1 MIFLISYKRVFLQE
15 CEKFMQKQEVTIY
28 DVAREA
34 KVSMA
39 TVSRVVNG
47 NNNVRKETRE
57 KVLAVID
64 RLHYQPNA
72 VAQGLASKRTTTVG
86 LIVPDLTNM
95 HFAELSK
102 GIDDIAT
109 MYKYNILLS
118 SVGNTLLNED
128 QVIQNLL
135 NKQVDGVIY
144 MSNLMSES
152 AQEIF
157 KRTNTPVVLAG
168 TADAN
173 QDFPSVTIDYKAAEK
188 EALGLL
194 LKNGKKNL
202 ALVVG
207 DGKAYVNKDNRF
219 VAYKDFMEEHNLEN
233 VHIYENARTYEDGYE
248 LFEQIKADK
257 VDGIIAT
264 RDVTAAGIIN
274 AAVDAGVSIPDDLEI
289 IPAASTN
296 VAKIVRPQLTT
307 VQQPLYDIGA
317 VAMRML
323 TKLMSDEELDEAHVI
338 LPYTLKQS
346 RSTK

>member
-1 MIFLISYKRVFLQE
+1 
-15 CEKFMQKQEVTIY
+15 
-28 DVAREA
+28 
-34 KVSMA
+34 
-39 TVSRVVNG
+39 
-47 NNNVRKETRE
+47 
-57 KVLAVID
+57 
-64 RLHYQPNA
+64 
-72 VAQGLASKRTTTVG
+72 
-86 LIVPDLTNM
+86 M

-144 MSNLMSES
+144 MSNLMSEK

-219 VAYKDFMEEHNLEN
+219 VAYKDFMEEHNLKN
-233 VHIYENARTYEDGYE
+233 VHIYEDAKTYEDGYK
-248 LFEQIKADK
+248 LFKQIKADK

-264 RDVTAAGIIN
+264 RDVVAAGIVN
-274 AAVDAGVSIPDDLEI
+274 AAFDAGVKIPGDLEI
-289 IPAASTN
+289 ISAASTN

-323 TKLMSDEELDEAHVI
+323 TKLMNDEELDDSHVI
-338 LPYTLKQS
+338 LPYTLKKS

>member
-1 MIFLISYKRVFLQE
+1 
-15 CEKFMQKQEVTIY
+15 MQKQEVTIY

-219 VAYKDFMEEHNLEN
+219 VAYKDFMEEHNLDN
-233 VHIYENARTYEDGYE
+233 VHIYEDARTYEDGYE

-257 VDGIIAT
+257 DG
-264 RDVTAAGIIN
+264 RRFAGRT
-274 AAVDAGVSIPDDLEI
+274 PRRE
-289 IPAASTN
+289 
-296 VAKIVRPQLTT
+296 
-307 VQQPLYDIGA
+307 
-317 VAMRML
+317 
-323 TKLMSDEELDEAHVI
+323 
-338 LPYTLKQS
+338 
-346 RSTK
+346 

>member
-1 MIFLISYKRVFLQE
+1 M
-15 CEKFMQKQEVTIY
+15 
-28 DVAREA
+28 
-34 KVSMA
+34 
-39 TVSRVVNG
+39 
-47 NNNVRKETRE
+47 
-57 KVLAVID
+57 
-64 RLHYQPNA
+64 
-72 VAQGLASKRTTTVG
+72 
-86 LIVPDLTNM
+86 
-95 HFAELSK
+95 
-102 GIDDIAT
+102 
-109 MYKYNILLS
+109 
-118 SVGNTLLNED
+118 
-128 QVIQNLL
+128 
-135 NKQVDGVIY
+135 
-144 MSNLMSES
+144 
-152 AQEIF
+152 
-157 KRTNTPVVLAG
+157 AG

-248 LFEQIKADK
+248 LFEQIEADK

-289 IPAASTN
+289 ISAASTN

>member
-157 KRTNTPVVLAG
+157 KRTNTTVVLAG

-173 QDFPSVTIDYKAAEK
+173 QDFPSVIIDYKAAETD
-188 EALGLL
+188 ALGLL

-207 DGKAYVNKDNRF
+207 DGKAYVNKNNRF
-219 VAYKDFMEEHNLEN
+219 VAYKDFMEEHNLDN
-233 VHIYENARTYEDGYE
+233 VHIYEDAKTYEDGYE

-289 IPAASTN
+289 IYAASTN

-323 TKLMSDEELDEAHVI
+323 TKLMGDEELDEAHVI

>member
-1 MIFLISYKRVFLQE
+1 
-15 CEKFMQKQEVTIY
+15 MQKQEVIIY

-86 LIVPDLTNM
+86 LIMPDLTNM

-144 MSNLMSES
+144 MSNLMSVSEK

-219 VAYKDFMEEHNLEN
+219 VAYKDFMEEHNLKN
-233 VHIYENARTYEDGYE
+233 VHIYEDAKTYEDGYK
-248 LFEQIKADK
+248 LFKQIKADK

-264 RDVTAAGIIN
+264 RDVVAAGIVN
-274 AAVDAGVSIPDDLEI
+274 AAFDAGVKIPGDLEI
-289 IPAASTN
+289 ISAASTN

-323 TKLMSDEELDEAHVI
+323 TKLMNDEELDDAHVI
-338 LPYTLKQS
+338 LPYTLKKS
-346 RSTK
+346 SSTK

>member
-1 MIFLISYKRVFLQE
+1 
-15 CEKFMQKQEVTIY
+15 MQKQEVTIY

-207 DGKAYVNKDNRF
+207 DGKADRKSV
-219 VAYKDFMEEHNLEN
+219 V
-233 VHIYENARTYEDGYE
+233 
-248 LFEQIKADK
+248 
-257 VDGIIAT
+257 
-264 RDVTAAGIIN
+264 
-274 AAVDAGVSIPDDLEI
+274 
-289 IPAASTN
+289 
-296 VAKIVRPQLTT
+296 
-307 VQQPLYDIGA
+307 
-317 VAMRML
+317 
-323 TKLMSDEELDEAHVI
+323 
-338 LPYTLKQS
+338 
-346 RSTK
+346 